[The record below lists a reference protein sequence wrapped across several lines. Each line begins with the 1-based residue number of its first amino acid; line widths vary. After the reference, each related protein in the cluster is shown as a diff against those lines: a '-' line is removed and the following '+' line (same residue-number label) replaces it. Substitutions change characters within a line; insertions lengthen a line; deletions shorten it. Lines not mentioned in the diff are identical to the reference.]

1 MTRFNNKNWFY
12 FSLLNKGP
20 ERLIT
25 VHVEN
30 MAYNW
35 SMWKN
40 GIAPVYRSNYTN
52 WQWAFLD
59 HFPLKLRLKEKAMQ
73 LSFKYR
79 LRENEKVFIALSY
92 PWTYTTDRSFYAK
105 LEQKYENHTSVYF
118 EKEILTRSLQG
129 RRVQMVTITNK
140 PAAPNGKG
148 SPPDQGAAARN
159 ADSNSDIVKFP
170 QLGSKSR
177 KLFLGRTQ
185 SNTRFFPNK
194 KYIVLSARVHPSEVA
209 SSYVLKSFVLELLR
223 KHNTTYKS

>member
-25 VHVEN
+25 VHIEN

-40 GIAPVYRSNYTN
+40 GIAPVYRSNFTS

-59 HFPLKLRLKEKAMQ
+59 HFPLKLRLKQKAMQ
-73 LSFKYR
+73 MSFKYR

-92 PWTYTTDRSFYAK
+92 PWTYSNDRNFYSK
-105 LEQKYENHTSVYF
+105 LEEKYENHSTIYF
-118 EKEILTRSLQG
+118 EKEILTKSMQG
-129 RRVQMVTITNK
+129 RRVQMVTFTNK
-140 PAAPNGKG
+140 VTGSKDSSAASGPKDG
-148 SPPDQGAAARN
+148 PPGQPEAQAVR
-159 ADSNSDIVKFP
+159 KFP
-170 QLGSKSR
+170 QLGKNHTS
-177 KLFLGRTQ
+177 LFLGRSQ
-185 SNTRFFPNK
+185 SNTQFFPNK

-209 SSYVLKSFVLELLR
+209 SSYVLRSLVQELLR
-223 KHNTTYKS
+223 KYNTTYKA